1 MKKCIIVIIFILCL
15 SIILSCFAHKTKAV
29 GLSDVLSN
37 PDAFIEDD
45 SDNEEA
51 KAIGNVIVWLVRT
64 IGESGAVIMLLII
77 GIKYILG
84 SVEEK
89 AEYKKSMWPYILGA
103 ILIFSGAA
111 LTDIIYKA
119 FQTV

>member
-1 MKKCIIVIIFILCL
+1 MKKYVIVVISILCISFVL
-15 SIILSCFAHKTKAV
+15 SSFIYKTNAV
-29 GLSDVLSN
+29 GLDILNDPDGYIQSD
-37 PDAFIEDD
+37 DD
-45 SDNEEA
+45 DDNTGA
-51 KAIGNVIVWLVRT
+51 IKIGNVIVWVVRT
-64 IGESGAVIMLLII
+64 VGESIAVVMLLII

-103 ILIFSGAA
+103 ALVFAGAA

-119 FQTV
+119 FH

>member
-1 MKKCIIVIIFILCL
+1 MKKQVISIIVVLCL
-15 SIILSCFAHKTKAV
+15 SLILGSFTYKSNATGLDII
-29 GLSDVLSN
+29 SN
-37 PDAFIEDD
+37 PDLYKQSTDGEDND
-45 SDNEEA
+45 KLID
-51 KAIGNVIVWLVRT
+51 IGNIIVWVVRT
-64 IGESGAVIMLLII
+64 IGEAISIVMLLVI

-89 AEYKKSMWPYILGA
+89 AEYKQSMWPYVVGA

-119 FQTV
+119 FN